1 MNILHHPVARL
12 TALAS
17 AVTVPVASALRRRLV
32 VPTDTPPAV
41 PVIVITDAGDDGSV
55 PLAGLDVDALVADG
69 ELGYV
74 DTTSRTELTARGLL
88 GTTHQYRSAV
98 ELAARS
104 ADLAAELER
113 RRAAT
118 VDALTDVLAVEHR
131 AMQARAAFLAD
142 LDALGRAA

>member
-1 MNILHHPVARL
+1 MNILHHPAARL

-17 AVTVPVASALRRRLV
+17 AVTAPVTSALRRRPV
-32 VPTDTPPAV
+32 VLTDTPPAI
-41 PVIVITDAGDDGSV
+41 PVITAAGDDWST
-55 PLAGLDVDALVADG
+55 PLDGLDVDALVANA

-74 DTTSRTELTARGLL
+74 DTTSHAELTARGLL
-88 GTTHQYRSAV
+88 GTTQPSRSAAAI
-98 ELAARS
+98 AARS

-131 AMQARAAFLAD
+131 AMQARAAFLDD

>member
-1 MNILHHPVARL
+1 MNILHHPAARL

-17 AVTVPVASALRRRLV
+17 AVTAPVASALRRRLV
-32 VPTDTPPAV
+32 VRTDDTPPAV
-41 PVIVITDAGDDGSV
+41 PVVITDTGDDWAA
-55 PLAGLDVDALVADG
+55 PLGDLDVDALVAGG

-74 DTTSRTELTARGLL
+74 DTTSHAELTAHGLL
-88 GTTHQYRSAV
+88 GTTRPRSAA

-113 RRAAT
+113 RRIAT
-118 VDALTDVLAVEHR
+118 VDALTDVLIVEHQ

>member
-1 MNILHHPVARL
+1 MNILHHPAARL
-12 TALAS
+12 AAFASGVTA
-17 AVTVPVASALRRRLV
+17 PVASVLRRRPV
-32 VPTDTPPAV
+32 VLTDETPPA
-41 PVIVITDAGDDGSV
+41 PVITDGGDDWPV

-74 DTTSRTELTARGLL
+74 DTTSRADLTARGLL
-88 GTTHQYRSAV
+88 GTAQRYPAIAGSVTRA
-98 ELAARS
+98 

-118 VDALTDVLAVEHR
+118 VEALTDVLAVEHR
-131 AMQARAAFLAD
+131 AMQARAPFLAD